1 MSILLIVFGALAYIA
16 CGMLAYGQL
25 FGCMQNRYPESA
37 EEERE
42 FDQGLAFIFALLGPI
57 GLFITYVVLTGR
69 GKYGI
74 KFR

>member
-1 MSILLIVFGALAYIA
+1 MNIILIAFGAFVYIA
-16 CGMLAYGQL
+16 CGMLAYGL
-25 FGCMQNRYPESA
+25 SFGCMQNRFPESA
-37 EEERE
+37 EEARE
-42 FDQGLAFIFALLGPI
+42 FDQGLAFVFALLGPI